1 MDLSL
6 TKKVISGEGVV
17 VSSLQVQWAGIL
29 CSVSQ
34 LETRD
39 VLLVIKIL
47 SSVPR

>member
-6 TKKVISGEGVV
+6 TKKVISVEGV